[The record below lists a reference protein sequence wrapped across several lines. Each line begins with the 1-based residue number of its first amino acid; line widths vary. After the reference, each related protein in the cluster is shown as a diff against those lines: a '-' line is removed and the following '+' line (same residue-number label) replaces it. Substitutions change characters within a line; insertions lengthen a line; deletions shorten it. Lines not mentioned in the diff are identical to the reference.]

1 MNLIPTCH
9 RRSPVYLPEELIAE
23 VLSILPVKSLLQ
35 LRCVSK
41 SWKSLISNPIFVK
54 QHLNRSTRNA
64 NLTLVSSFLNEGV
77 AAFCL
82 LEKPPIT
89 VNLSYDP
96 YHQLKD
102 KDHTFVIG
110 SCNGLICFLGLSFFN
125 EHTEMRLRVWNPATR
140 AISEKLGFSS
150 YDNASHPPTLIFGY
164 DDSTGTYKVAYFISH
179 TTQVR
184 VFSLGHNVWRNI
196 QNSPLDHDCIM
207 NVVQLSGSFI
217 WLANH
222 NYIGKKIVIVSLN
235 LGTEIHT
242 QLLPPPSFDDEPII
256 NPNLSVLKDC
266 LCFSH
271 DFNQTHF
278 VIWQM
283 KEFGVEDSW
292 TQFLKISYRNNLQ
305 IDCPFNEFRHNL
317 LPLCLLEKND
327 TLLLTDA
334 YQRHIILYNW
344 RDNRVKRINQSWPF
358 HNYVESLVWYC

>member
-9 RRSPVYLPEELIAE
+9 RRSPVYLPEELVAE

-77 AAFCL
+77 AAFC
-82 LEKPPIT
+82 I
-89 VNLSYDP
+89 
-96 YHQLKD
+96 
-102 KDHTFVIG
+102 
-110 SCNGLICFLGLSFFN
+110 SFFN

-150 YDNASHPPTLIFGY
+150 YDNVSHPPTLTFGY
-164 DDSTGTYKVAYFISH
+164 DDSTDTYKVTYFIPNRRG
-179 TTQVR
+179 VR
-184 VFSLGHNVWRNI
+184 VLSLGHNVWRNI
-196 QNSPLDHDCIM
+196 QNSPQDHGFK
-207 NVVQLSGSFI
+207 LR
-217 WLANH
+217 
-222 NYIGKKIVIVSLN
+222 
-235 LGTEIHT
+235 
-242 QLLPPPSFDDEPII
+242 FDEGPII
-256 NPNLSVLKDC
+256 NPNLRVLRDC

-292 TQFLKISYRNNLQ
+292 TQLLKISYHSNLQ
-305 IDCPFNEFRHNL
+305 IDYPFDEFHHSL
-317 LPLCLLEKND
+317 VPLCLLEKND
-327 TLLLTDA
+327 TLLLTYT
-334 YQRHIILYNW
+334 YQRHITLYNW

-358 HNYVESLVWYC
+358 HPKNYVECLVWYC